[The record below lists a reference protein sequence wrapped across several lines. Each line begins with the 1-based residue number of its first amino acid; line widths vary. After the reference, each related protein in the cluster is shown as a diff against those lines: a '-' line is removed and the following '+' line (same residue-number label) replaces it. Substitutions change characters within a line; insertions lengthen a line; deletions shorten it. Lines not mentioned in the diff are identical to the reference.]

1 MLGISRED
9 AEHSLKIK
17 ATARPVTQRLRRF
30 DEEKSKAI
38 GEEVARLLAMGFVRE
53 VHQPV
58 WIANPVLV
66 KKKNGSWRMCVDY
79 TWLNK
84 RCPKDPFSVQRI
96 DQVVDSTDGCEFL
109 SFLDAYS
116 GYHQII
122 MKESNQYAT
131 TFITPF
137 STFC

>member
-1 MLGISRED
+1 M
-9 AEHSLKIK
+9 AM
-17 ATARPVTQRLRRF
+17 PVTRRLRHF
-30 DEEKSKAI
+30 DKEKCKAI
-38 GEEVARLLAMGFVRE
+38 GEEVVRLLAAGFIRE
-53 VHQPV
+53 IHHPV
-58 WIANPVLV
+58 WIGNLVIV

-79 TWLNK
+79 TGLNK

-109 SFLDAYS
+109 SFLDAYL

-122 MKESNQYAT
+122 MKESDQYAT
-131 TFITPF
+131 TFITLF

>member
-9 AEHSLKIK
+9 ALNIK
-17 ATARPVTQRLRRF
+17 AMARPVTQGLHRF

-38 GEEVARLLAMGFVRE
+38 GEEVARLLTVGFVRE

-58 WIANPVLV
+58 WITNPVLV

-109 SFLDAYS
+109 SFLDAYL

-122 MKESNQYAT
+122 MKESDQYAT
-131 TFITPF
+131 TFITLF